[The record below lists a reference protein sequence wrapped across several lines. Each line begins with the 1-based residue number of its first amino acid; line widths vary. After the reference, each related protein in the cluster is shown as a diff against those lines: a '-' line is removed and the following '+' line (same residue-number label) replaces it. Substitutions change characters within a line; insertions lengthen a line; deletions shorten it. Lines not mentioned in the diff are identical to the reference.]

1 MSDGRNLAIL
11 SGQGEIDTRPDAH
24 PERPPVDAA
33 SREAANAQLIAQSP
47 LFEAEW
53 YASEHADVAKSGLTP
68 GLHYLRIGAASGWAP
83 SPRFDGADYLE
94 RHKDVGLTAM
104 NPLLHYI
111 KFGKAEK
118 RQFKP
123 ADIEELDT
131 RLIAGSEF
139 FDEAWYKA
147 TYPEVARARMPPA
160 RYFLKHGRKKS
171 HNPSPKFDLAHYI
184 ACNTDIATSAINP
197 LLHYLN
203 FGHAE
208 GRPIQAVGAKSK
220 APESQDNPAA
230 ATPDAAPAPARQEVL
245 DRDTANLRLVQQ
257 SPLFDADWYVRFHPE
272 IRASGMA
279 PELHY
284 LKIGGLRGLP
294 ASVQFDSADYL
305 RRYGDVHKTG
315 INPLMHYLQF
325 GMAERRKIKTVNE
338 MALAEQMVRASGLF
352 DESWYIAAYPTVLR
366 SKLSPLQHYLKHGRE
381 KAHNP
386 GPRFDAVSYLAG
398 NRDIIPPKINPL
410 LHYLQSG
417 QPVNRVAN
425 PVEAAPSV
433 AAVAPPSM
441 QTDANATATPNPP
454 PAPDPSP
461 VSSPPPAPQPAAVS
475 ALQPVTA
482 LTPYNDD
489 DLAGDIALLESTPL
503 FDKTWYFSKY
513 PEATRLGISAAEHY
527 LRHGALEMR
536 QPSIYFDPQYYL
548 VEQSPELQG
557 TGLNPLIHFLR
568 TGRDLGRKPCALL
581 EFVHSPRLA
590 PVRDATA
597 WPIVAGRM
605 LPQTASPAWIKQ
617 QELASRAEW
626 ASLKICGTTL
636 AFGSDLTAVSAA
648 QDRLLTF
655 ATLSGFDPSA
665 DLLVLR
671 SGTLSAPQHDFQ
683 PRDYTGIGPEL
694 SASPSRILDSWYASD
709 NILRLRLGDESVEKR
724 RQLVIRAFQCDPTQ
738 QRRIGLVGEV
748 ALSLAGTCFADFNLP
763 NPLMPLLLILTE
775 ASGQA
780 VELGVLPFPSLCRG
794 GLHYSEVAGAEDLS
808 NPFDQL
814 QSLSDRLVKQHM
826 AAGVAR
832 LVNRI
837 DVDITDANGAEPIFQ
852 PAFGAWAVS
861 VFGIGI
867 AISAVH
873 PATGNAEGEAYLR
886 QSLAETPAVH
896 GHIPHREGQ
905 YRLALPADAFP
916 TISSL
921 VAGRNTTTSEVLC
934 GNYYVADPA
943 TARPRLSVVLPQQAD
958 HFLGLQPQWAPPGFP
973 LLRSETMQ
981 DRTGG
986 EPAHFIGHAAIRL
999 PRNTETTRPAIL
1011 MALAPDAEP
1020 KLLQVPN
1027 DAGGSNTI
1035 DAFVRASDAV
1045 NLEVF
1050 IRSLNNQRGIVL
1062 GHITV
1067 ETIAGRGDHDS
1078 LHSVLDRLLPG
1089 KADLIVRTAPGIL
1102 GPDCLIDGSSS
1113 AFTLIAEDTTV
1124 LHDQR
1129 TVEALLV
1136 LARSNGTASA
1146 GCVIIRESMARK
1158 GSLLAFESGG
1168 YFPSHVSLHAAP
1180 RLILSQPDC
1189 RAAFPNT
1196 TYPVVANSSGFMLVR
1211 NACLQQV
1218 MQHRAG
1224 TVASATDDGLEFAL
1238 GALGAGYRHLCTSV
1252 VRAASLR
1259 PQPKAERSDPPG
1271 LAAITPAQWSAI
1283 LAAVAI
1289 VREIR

>member
-1 MSDGRNLAIL
+1 MSDVKGLAIA
-11 SGQGEIDTRPDAH
+11 SRQSEVEARPVVQPAQ
-24 PERPPVDAA
+24 PRVDAA
-33 SREAANAQLIAQSP
+33 SLEATNAQLIAENP
-47 LFEAEW
+47 LFDAQW
-53 YASEHADVAKSGLTP
+53 YESRNADMAASGLNP
-68 GLHYLRIGAASGWAP
+68 ALHYLRSGAAKGLAP
-83 SPRFDGADYLE
+83 SPDFDGADYLD
-94 RHKDVGLTAM
+94 RYKDVSAISM

-111 KFGKAEK
+111 KFGKSEK
-118 RQFKP
+118 RLYKP
-123 ADIEELDT
+123 ADTEELNA
-131 RLIAGSEF
+131 RQIAASEF

-147 TYPEVARARMPPA
+147 SYPEVARSRIPPA
-160 RYFLKHGRKKS
+160 RYFLKHGRKRN

-184 ACNTDIATSAINP
+184 ASNADIATSTINP

-203 FGHAE
+203 FGRAE
-208 GRPIQAVGAKSK
+208 GRPVQEAGAKPK
-220 APESQDNPAA
+220 PPENRENPAA
-230 ATPDAAPAPARQEVL
+230 PAAALPPSQQEAL
-245 DRDTANLRLVQQ
+245 DRDTANSRLILQ
-257 SPLFDADWYVRFHPE
+257 SPLFDADWYVRFHLE
-272 IRASGMA
+272 VRASGMP

-284 LKIGGLRGLP
+284 LKIGGLKGLP
-294 ASVQFDSADYL
+294 ASTQFDSADYL
-305 RRYGDVHKTG
+305 RRYGDVHQTG

-325 GMAERRKIKTVNE
+325 GMAERRKIRTVNE
-338 MALAEQMVRASGLF
+338 MTLAEQMVRASGLF
-352 DESWYIAAYPTVLR
+352 DEPWYTATYPTVLR

-386 GPRFDAVSYLAG
+386 GPLFDAVSYLAG
-398 NRDIIPPKINPL
+398 HQDIIPPKINPL

-417 QPVNRVAN
+417 QSENR
-425 PVEAAPSV
+425 AADPAGAQPSV
-433 AAVAPPSM
+433 ATSPPQSR
-441 QTDANATATPNPP
+441 QTNTIATATPKPP
-454 PAPDPSP
+454 PAPN
-461 VSSPPPAPQPAAVS
+461 PPAPQPTTLS
-475 ALQPVTA
+475 APQPVIA
-482 LTPYNDD
+482 LAPYNAD
-489 DLAGDIALLESTPL
+489 DLAGDIALLEATPL
-503 FDKTWYFSKY
+503 FDKAWYFNKY
-513 PEATRLGISAAEHY
+513 PDAARLGIGAAEHY

-557 TGLNPLIHFLR
+557 SGFNPLVHFLR

-581 EFVHSPRLA
+581 EFVPSPKLA
-590 PVRDATA
+590 PIRDAAA

-605 LPQTASPAWIKQ
+605 LPQTASPAWIRQ
-617 QELASRAEW
+617 QELEARAEW
-626 ASLKICGTTL
+626 PSLKICGTML
-636 AFGSDLTAVSAA
+636 AFGSDLTAVAA
-648 QDRLLTF
+648 AHDRLLAF

-671 SGTLSAPQHDFQ
+671 SGTLSAPQQDFQ

-694 SASPSRILDSWYASD
+694 SASPSRILDCWFASD

-724 RQLVIRAFQCDPTQ
+724 RPLVIRAFQCDPTQ
-738 QRRIGLVGEV
+738 QRRIGLVGEIP
-748 ALSLAGTCFADFNLP
+748 LSQAGTCFADINLL
-763 NPLMPLLLILTE
+763 NPFMPLLLVLTE
-775 ASGQA
+775 APGQA
-780 VELGVLPFPSLCRG
+780 VELGVVAFPSLCRG

-832 LVNRI
+832 LISRI
-837 DVDITDANGAEPIFQ
+837 DVDITDASGAEPIFQ
-852 PAFGAWAVS
+852 PAFGAWVLS

-867 AISAVH
+867 AAANSA
-873 PATGNAEGEAYLR
+873 AGNPSGEAYLT
-886 QSLAETPAVH
+886 QCLAETPAVH

-905 YRLALPADAFP
+905 YRLALPADAIP
-916 TISSL
+916 TIQSL
-921 VAGRNTTTSEVLC
+921 VAGRNTATSELLC
-934 GNYYVADPA
+934 GNYYVADAA
-943 TARPRLSVVLPQQAD
+943 TARPRLSVVLPQPAD
-958 HFLGLQPQWAPPGFP
+958 QLLGLQPQWAPPGFP
-973 LLRSETMQ
+973 LLRREAVQ
-981 DRTGG
+981 DHKGG
-986 EPAHFIGHAAIRL
+986 EPAQFTGHAAIRL

-1011 MALAPDAEP
+1011 MALAPDAAP
-1020 KLLQVPN
+1020 NLLQAP
-1027 DAGGSNTI
+1027 DEADGSITI

-1067 ETIAGRGDHDS
+1067 EAIAGHGDHDP
-1078 LHSVLDRLLPG
+1078 LQSVLDRLLPG
-1089 KADLIVRTAPGIL
+1089 KADLIIRTTPGIL
-1102 GPDCLIDGSSS
+1102 GPDCLIDGSAN

-1124 LHDQR
+1124 LHDRR

-1211 NACLQQV
+1211 NTCLHQV
-1218 MQHRAG
+1218 MRHRAG
-1224 TVASATDDGLEFAL
+1224 TVAPAADDGLEFAL

-1259 PQPKAERSDPPG
+1259 PQPKSERSDPPG
-1271 LAAITPAQWSAI
+1271 LAAIAPAQWSAI